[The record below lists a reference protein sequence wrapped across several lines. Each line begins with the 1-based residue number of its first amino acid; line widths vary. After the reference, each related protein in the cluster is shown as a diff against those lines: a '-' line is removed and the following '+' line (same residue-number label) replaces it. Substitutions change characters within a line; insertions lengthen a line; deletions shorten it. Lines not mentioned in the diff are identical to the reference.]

1 MILDR
6 IENASLYYPLGGRIE
21 TALRA
26 LQTDKVAHAGI
37 GRLELQGSDLF
48 ALVQEYPTRPRELGK
63 WEAHRR
69 YIDVQYVA
77 SGTEVIGHTP
87 VSSLIVTEAYSE
99 KEDIAFFSGEGS
111 FLTVSEGMFAIFFPH
126 DAHMPC
132 LALTTPGPVRKIVL
146 KVRVDEHHPS

>member
-69 YIDVQYVA
+69 YIDLQYVVQGA
-77 SGTEVIGHTP
+77 EGMGYANIHHLQQGEYDANKDFL
-87 VSSLIVTEAYSE
+87 SLH
-99 KEDIAFFSGEGS
+99 GEGDLIIVKS
-111 FLTVSEGMFAIFFPH
+111 GYFVLLMPE

-132 LALTTPGPVRKIVL
+132 MALGEPAPARKIVL
-146 KVRVDEHHPS
+146 KIAVE